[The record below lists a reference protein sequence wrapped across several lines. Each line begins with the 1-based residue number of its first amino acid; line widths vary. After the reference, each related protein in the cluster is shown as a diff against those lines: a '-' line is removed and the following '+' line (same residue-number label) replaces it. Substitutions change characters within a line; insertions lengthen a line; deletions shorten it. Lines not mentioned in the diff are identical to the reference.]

1 MPHIRSRGRIR
12 LPTGSV
18 GFGSPSLLESNSNL
32 PCKIA
37 LPGHSTW
44 ATVAAPASQR
54 DLLDARKM
62 RVVSVA
68 SRACVGISDLAMTR
82 TAWGENKSRLAQR
95 EGSDRQRCTTT
106 QDQPGASPGE

>member
-1 MPHIRSRGRIR
+1 MIHTQPQNAGKGLMPGLSNDAAYPIARPHR

-68 SRACVGISDLAMTR
+68 S
-82 TAWGENKSRLAQR
+82 
-95 EGSDRQRCTTT
+95 
-106 QDQPGASPGE
+106 